1 MCIRDSP
8 YPLKQRVLGSQG
20 HLSNEDAAAFAARMA
35 ACGTGCI
42 VLAHLSKENNT
53 PQLAY
58 DAVDR
63 ALRAGGAQV
72 RLYVAPRD
80 ELSPAYETEGTPCR
94 R

>member
-1 MCIRDSP
+1 M
-8 YPLKQRVLGSQG
+8 YLKRRILSDRG
-20 HLSNEDAAAFAARMA
+20 HLSNKDCA
-35 ACGTGCI
+35 
-42 VLAHLSKENNT
+42 VLARHLAENGTTRIILGHLSKENNT
-53 PQLAY
+53 PHLAY